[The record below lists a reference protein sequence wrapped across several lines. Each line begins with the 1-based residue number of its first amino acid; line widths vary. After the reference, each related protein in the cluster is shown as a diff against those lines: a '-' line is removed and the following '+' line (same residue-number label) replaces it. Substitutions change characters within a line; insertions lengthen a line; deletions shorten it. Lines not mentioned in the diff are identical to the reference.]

1 MNRVMSIRKQTK
13 ATIVPMHRTI
23 GASCMSMIGDSLLVQ
38 VDAFADKAFY
48 GNPAA
53 VLLQTKQDAAQMDEE
68 TRQKIAAEMN
78 LSETSFVELQA
89 GAKEDGSF
97 ASERSA
103 EEQFL
108 PDQSYKFPQKFSDLP
123 MCLKSGCY
131 LYLCNSSLKT
141 STVCKIKLD

>member
-1 MNRVMSIRKQTK
+1 M
-13 ATIVPMHRTI
+13 PRTI
-23 GASCMSMIGDSLLVQ
+23 GASCMSMIGDDRHSLLVQ

-53 VLLQTKQDAAQMDEE
+53 VLLQTKQDAAQMSDE

-103 EEQFL
+103 
-108 PDQSYKFPQKFSDLP
+108 
-123 MCLKSGCY
+123 
-131 LYLCNSSLKT
+131 
-141 STVCKIKLD
+141 